1 MAESWTKISL
11 NQKDPENLNVD
22 QKGEQGKLVKTVKGM
37 SCLGLDISFVSVES
51 FSAKDSGVTDLTVAA
66 TRRLSDL
73 VIHDGQD
80 FEVMSVEEDD
90 LVDKFSFNKALLDQ
104 HDLARS
110 VEKCKEKLNRSYN
123 GSYFSFD
130 VNIRTSTPVESLE
143 LGPEESDIHMAY
155 LHVHQLLKS
164 NDLLDQ

>member
-1 MAESWTKISL
+1 M
-11 NQKDPENLNVD
+11 
-22 QKGEQGKLVKTVKGM
+22 TV
-37 SCLGLDISFVSVES
+37 V
-51 FSAKDSGVTDLTVAA
+51 A

-90 LVDKFSFNKALLDQ
+90 LVDNFSFNKALLDQ
-104 HDLARS
+104 RDLARS

-130 VNIRTSTPVESLE
+130 VNIRT
-143 LGPEESDIHMAY
+143 
-155 LHVHQLLKS
+155 
-164 NDLLDQ
+164 